1 MKTKRPAKGIIS
13 LSAILIFILNFTACH
28 NKIPCKNI
36 DSDKE
41 FYRASA
47 VAYSNKR
54 DIAEEKA
61 VMIAKKHLIKEIADD
76 MVKKTG
82 INEKLLYDSLKKGI
96 TMRQLEVVCKKVQRK
111 KGSFRCSIAL
121 EVPASKFSKLHFD

>member
-1 MKTKRPAKGIIS
+1 MKTKY
-13 LSAILIFILNFTACH
+13 LSALISFTAVIFMTLNFTSCN

-54 DIAEEKA
+54 DMAEEKA
-61 VMIAKKHLIKEIADD
+61 VMIAKKHLVKEIADD

-82 INEKLLYDSLKKGI
+82 IGEKLLYDSLKKGI
-96 TMRQLEVVCKKVQRK
+96 TMKELEVVCKKIDRK

-121 EVPASKFSKLHFD
+121 EIPASNFSDLHFD